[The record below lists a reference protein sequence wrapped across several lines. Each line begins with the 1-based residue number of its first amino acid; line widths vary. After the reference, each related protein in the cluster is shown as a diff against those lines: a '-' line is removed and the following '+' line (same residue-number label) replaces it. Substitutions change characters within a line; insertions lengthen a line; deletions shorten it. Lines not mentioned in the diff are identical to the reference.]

1 MENEKKKKGI
11 GQSFLDI
18 IEKLGNKL
26 PDPIVLFMII
36 AGLILVASWITGM
49 LGVSVENPADGETIE
64 AVNLLSGEGIAM
76 ILTEAINNFGAFP
89 PLAMVLV
96 VMIGIGIA
104 EKTGYFEALMKRS
117 LEITPTALILPMVIF
132 VGIISNVAGDAGPV
146 ILPPIAAMI
155 FIRLGLN
162 PIGGIFMAYAATNGA
177 FAANFILGMTDALAV
192 GFTEP
197 AAQLVNPD
205 YAGNIA
211 MNYYYIAVSAIFL
224 MIIIY
229 FVAKKISIPRL
240 GKYDGPPV
248 DEEPLTNKEKTAL
261 MWANITAVIFVLI
274 IAAGALLPNGIL
286 RNQETGSI
294 LQESPLMDSAVLL
307 ITVLFFIPGLVFGLL
322 MKNIDGTKGF
332 AKMLGD
338 SMGSMGQ
345 YIVLVFFAAQMLA
358 YFDWSNLGPILAV
371 AGSDF
376 LQSINLTGIPLFIG
390 FILVVALINLLIGS
404 ASAKWAI
411 LAPVFI
417 PMFMFLGYDPAFT
430 QMLYRIGDSVTNPIA
445 PMMPFLPLIIMY
457 AQRYQKD
464 IKLGTVI
471 ANLLPYSI
479 ALLIAWSIF
488 IIIWFLI
495 GLPVGPN
502 GPIYLPE

>member
-1 MENEKKKKGI
+1 
-11 GQSFLDI
+11 
-18 IEKLGNKL
+18 
-26 PDPIVLFMII
+26 
-36 AGLILVASWITGM
+36 
-49 LGVSVENPADGETIE
+49 
-64 AVNLLSGEGIAM
+64 
-76 ILTEAINNFGAFP
+76 
-89 PLAMVLV
+89 
-96 VMIGIGIA
+96 
-104 EKTGYFEALMKRS
+104 
-117 LEITPTALILPMVIF
+117 
-132 VGIISNVAGDAGPV
+132 
-146 ILPPIAAMI
+146 
-155 FIRLGLN
+155 
-162 PIGGIFMAYAATNGA
+162 
-177 FAANFILGMTDALAV
+177 
-192 GFTEP
+192 
-197 AAQLVNPD
+197 
-205 YAGNIA
+205 
-211 MNYYYIAVSAIFL
+211 
-224 MIIIY
+224 
-229 FVAKKISIPRL
+229 
-240 GKYDGPPV
+240 
-248 DEEPLTNKEKTAL
+248 
-261 MWANITAVIFVLI
+261 
-274 IAAGALLPNGIL
+274 L

-417 PMFMFLGYDPAFT
+417 PMFMFIGYDPAFT
-430 QMLYRIGDSVTNPIA
+430 QMRNRVEDSVTNPIA
-445 PMMPFLPLIIMY
+445 PMMYFLPLIIMY

-464 IKLGTVI
+464 INLGTVI
-471 ANLLPYSI
+471 ANFLPYSI
-479 ALLIAWSIF
+479 ALLITCTIF
-488 IIIWFLI
+488 TIVWYLI

-502 GPIYLPE
+502 GPINLPQ